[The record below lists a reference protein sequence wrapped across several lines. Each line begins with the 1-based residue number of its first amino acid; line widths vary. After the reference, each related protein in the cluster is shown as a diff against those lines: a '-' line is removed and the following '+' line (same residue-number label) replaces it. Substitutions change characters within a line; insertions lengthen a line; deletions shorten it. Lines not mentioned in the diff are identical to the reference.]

1 MNVPHVCHVCTQAS
15 VPRKRP
21 GSANIRSGEREDGQG
36 KYEKG
41 DEGADPEVL
50 VLGYAAR
57 CTGATVAP
65 LARRRSQLMRS
76 ASLCSGAKRR
86 SHCQRKTQ
94 RHPGSEHPPPRAR
107 CRMTLWVRGQGGT

>member
-1 MNVPHVCHVCTQAS
+1 MPHVCHVCTQAS

-41 DEGADPEVL
+41 DEGAYPEVL

-65 LARRRSQLMRS
+65 WRGAGPSSCVRPHCAQEPSDALTVREKLSGTLALS
-76 ASLCSGAKRR
+76 
-86 SHCQRKTQ
+86 
-94 RHPGSEHPPPRAR
+94 
-107 CRMTLWVRGQGGT
+107 TLHLGQGAG